1 MFRRFLILF
10 IAVQVLAL
18 LYLGERVR
26 SGEPLPF
33 PEQVQALR
41 QWLSDRGIEPD
52 ALVPEQVREALSVP
66 AAELNPEGRHLTPAE
81 CADKGRA
88 VRDKAPLE
96 VYRWRDEQGNWVFA
110 DAAPATVEAEALT
123 LENQGKEYFDL
134 GVRYP
139 AGAVPAAVRE
149 GLLVDG
155 EAVYRVYADRLG
167 EGNLTMAELEFLVFG
182 DRDAYNEFRS
192 EVAPELAANT
202 PGFYSAARNQAVV
215 LHRGSPEGTRTTA
228 LHEAVHV
235 INARL
240 FGVTPPWFNEGL
252 AEYFEALRVRGQTVE
267 IPRHPHWRRSREL
280 AAGPLDPDVLLRAE
294 PGRWQGPDAARYY
307 GSAWLFSY
315 FLMAPENRELM
326 AALMGEL
333 AAERCRLPD
342 SVALLERLH
351 PEGMAGLERD
361 WRDWLARGKT
371 ATHRL

>member
-18 LYLGERVR
+18 LYLGDRVR

-41 QWLSDRGIEPD
+41 QWLSDQGIAPD
-52 ALVPEQVREALSVP
+52 ALVPEQVREALLVP
-66 AAELNPEGRHLTPAE
+66 PANPNSERRHLTPAE
-81 CADKGRA
+81 CADEGRA
-88 VRDKAPLE
+88 VRDKAPRE
-96 VYRWRDEQGNWVFA
+96 VYRWRDERGNWVFA
-110 DAAPATVEAEALT
+110 DAAPAAGEAEAVT
-123 LENQGKEYFDL
+123 LAADGKEYFDL
-134 GVRYP
+134 SVRYP
-139 AGAVPAAVRE
+139 AGSVPAAVRKD
-149 GLLVDG
+149 LLVDG
-155 EAVYRVYADRLG
+155 EAVYRVYAERLG
-167 EGNLTMAELEFLVFG
+167 EEHLTMAELEFLVFG
-182 DRDAYNEFRS
+182 DRDAYSEFS
-192 EVAPELAANT
+192 AEVAPELAANT

-215 LHRGSPEGTRTTA
+215 LHQGSRDVTRATA

-267 IPRHPHWRRSREL
+267 IPRHPHWRRAGEL
-280 AAGPLDPDVLLRAE
+280 AAGPLDLDTLVRAE
-294 PGRWQGPDAARYY
+294 PERWQGEEAARYY

-315 FLMAPENRELM
+315 FLMEPGNRELM
-326 AALMGEL
+326 AALMAEL

-351 PEGMAGLERD
+351 PEGMVGLERD
-361 WRDWLARGKT
+361 WRAWLARDKT
-371 ATHRL
+371 PTHRL